1 MRIQSIARAA
11 ALLREFT
18 LETPLM
24 GVAELSERLGYQR
37 STVQRLVSSLA
48 DAGLLEQDPISNKYR
63 LGLALLELSGTMLKS
78 RALPELVRPYLGYLT
93 ERVGESSYLGVLD
106 RGSIL
111 EIEEIASAHMIQ
123 HSGWIGRRLPLHC
136 TSSGKAVLAS
146 MPAEE
151 LDEFLAAAELQP
163 YTSSTI
169 TDPDRLREELSMAA
183 ERGYATD
190 LEEYEKGTNAVAVG
204 LAASG
209 NEAARV
215 VVGVVGPSFRFT
227 EAEIA
232 ECAEALTAVRVEISR
247 KFARSLGEWLAT

>member
-1 MRIQSIARAA
+1 
-11 ALLREFT
+11 
-18 LETPLM
+18 
-24 GVAELSERLGYQR
+24 
-37 STVQRLVSSLA
+37 
-48 DAGLLEQDPISNKYR
+48 
-63 LGLALLELSGTMLKS
+63 
-78 RALPELVRPYLGYLT
+78 
-93 ERVGESSYLGVLD
+93 
-106 RGSIL
+106 
-111 EIEEIASAHMIQ
+111 
-123 HSGWIGRRLPLHC
+123 
-136 TSSGKAVLAS
+136 